1 MSACPAFTASGP
13 TGIADALDKVDC
25 LASDATSL
33 SFARLFG
40 DSGAFRNAL
49 TILLTLYVAYL
60 AINLLTGRS
69 TLRLSS
75 LTPRMMTMGLVI
87 TFVTSWVAYQSVIW
101 NLAVGGPD
109 EIATILVGSKGSAT
123 GLFAQRLDLFFGTI
137 SNAASANTAAV
148 NIVPTIPTG
157 PFASPTNL
165 LSLAAIILLLSTAGV
180 LIACRLA
187 LAALLILGP
196 VFIVFAL
203 FEGTRGLFEGWLK
216 SVAMLAFIP
225 LLTVLLGSGALLALD
240 PMIASLASGTEI
252 TLRLAV
258 TILVA
263 AIIYLT
269 LMMLAFKMADSLTSA
284 WQLGKTPPA
293 SPASSWSNESHG
305 SSPVAAIQQV
315 STVPTG
321 AGSDRVRAT
330 VASLGIIGTLE
341 PSARTRTAASAFAQ
355 SVPQLVASSVP
366 SNVGAGRDNYVCH
379 RVTSTRS
386 TLRQGFMK

>member
-1 MSACPAFTASGP
+1 VSGCPAFAASGP

-40 DSGAFRNAL
+40 DNGSFRSAL
-49 TILLTLYVAYL
+49 TILLTLYVAFL

-101 NLAVGGPD
+101 NLAVGAPD
-109 EIATILVGSKGSAT
+109 EIATVLVGSKTSAT
-123 GLFAQRLDLFFGTI
+123 VLFAQRLDVFFDTI
-137 SNAASANTAAV
+137 SEAARAYPVVAQGAVSA
-148 NIVPTIPTG
+148 VPAG
-157 PFASPTNL
+157 PFVSPTNL

-196 VFIVFAL
+196 VFIVLAL

-240 PMIASLASGTEI
+240 PMIASLGSGGEI

-269 LMMLAFKMADSLTSA
+269 LMMLAFKMAGSLTSA
-284 WQLGKTPPA
+284 WQLGKSSSSPPA
-293 SPASSWSNESHG
+293 YATSDESHG
-305 SSPVAAIQQV
+305 PSLLAGSQQI
-315 STVPTG
+315 STTPTA
-321 AGSDRVRAT
+321 AGSDRVRKA
-330 VASLGIIGTLE
+330 VASLGMISSPEYSMT
-341 PSARTRTAASAFAQ
+341 TRTAAPAQ
-355 SVPQLVASSVP
+355 SFPHLVALKAP
-366 SNVGAGRDNYVCH
+366 SILADGRDNYVTH
-379 RVTSTRS
+379 RVHSTRS
-386 TLRQGFMK
+386 TLRQGILK